1 MSDSD
6 SDESVTHL
14 NIAIDFREDPADYPP
29 IFIAARDGDVQ
40 VMRAELAAG
49 VDPNLRGADSH
60 TTPLGVIVSNTTIAN
75 QNTHFWNKITPC
87 WNNNIFWNKLNTT
100 IPNQITP

>member
-40 VMRAELAAG
+40 ALRAELAAG
-49 VDPNLRGADSH
+49 VDPNLRAPSHSH
-60 TTPLGVIVSNTTIAN
+60 TTPLGVIVANGVDQRGWKGLGGTTGTCRALL
-75 QNTHFWNKITPC
+75 K
-87 WNNNIFWNKLNTT
+87 
-100 IPNQITP
+100 